1 MRHAWYDRAP
11 SALFLCLLISLLR
24 FAFCREL
31 LYNTRMPAHVDR
43 YELASLLYADADV
56 VAYHG
61 HDPLLKRAVTVAL
74 LRPERA
80 ADPAAVA
87 QLLEKARRAALIN
100 LPHVAAL
107 YDQGSLD
114 GRPYLVLEAVAG
126 AALRDAAP
134 LTPDLAARVVD
145 SLAETIETA
154 QRDGQ
159 PIPILSAETV
169 RVGADGETQILDL
182 SLQPPQA
189 LTHALASLGALL
201 QLALGGV
208 TQGQRVAPL
217 HDLAARAQRG
227 QIDSVARFR
236 AELRELRQRADT
248 PTTVLRGVPPTMPIH
263 DEPPPRREAAPVV
276 AISRRSIWPWLIGGV
291 LLLSLIVGGMA
302 LWQDRPTMESRGST
316 PTSVTAPRAPAP
328 DGAPADQAPS
338 GPTLVVAT
346 NNGQSLVVR
355 SGPGRS
361 FPRITSLR
369 PGTTVVV
376 LEGPQAADGF
386 NWVRIRAGDVEGWCV
401 REALREQ

>member
-1 MRHAWYDRAP
+1 MSPGLRD
-11 SALFLCLLISLLR
+11 SLLL
-24 FAFCREL
+24 FAFRREL
-31 LYNTRMPAHVDR
+31 HYNTRMPAHVDR
-43 YELASLLYADADV
+43 YELANLIYADADV

-61 HDPLLKRAVTVAL
+61 HDPLLKRAVTVEL

-107 YDQGSLD
+107 YDQGNLD
-114 GRPYLVLEAVAG
+114 GRPYLVLEEGAG
-126 AALRDAAP
+126 PALRDAAP
-134 LTPDLAARVVD
+134 LAPDVAARVAD
-145 SLAETIETA
+145 SLAETIEAA

-159 PIPILSAETV
+159 PIPTLSDETV
-169 RVGADGETQILDL
+169 RVGADGHTQILDL
-182 SLQPPQA
+182 GLRSPQEM
-189 LTHALASLGALL
+189 THALTSLGALL

-217 HDLAARAQRG
+217 HDLAERAQRG

-248 PTTVLRGVPPTMPIH
+248 PTTVLGGVPPTMPIH
-263 DEPPPRREAAPVV
+263 DEPPPPRQRETQVV
-276 AISRRSIWPWLIGGV
+276 THARRSLWPWLIGSV
-291 LLLSLIVGGMA
+291 LLLGLIVGGMA
-302 LWQDRPTMESRGST
+302 LWQERPTAESSEST
-316 PTSVTAPRAPAP
+316 PTDVVAPPETAPEDAPAE
-328 DGAPADQAPS
+328 QAPS

-386 NWVRIRAGDVEGWCV
+386 NWVRIRAGDIEGWCV